1 MSGRTR
7 VNASG
12 CFEVSGA
19 RTFVI
24 KAVSAVKG
32 KELRLKPFR
41 LVPRNC
47 LKACKLLAC
56 FPHVSGALKTLRHAR
71 RTYNIDIPQDG
82 LTYDVACTNTGA
94 RLLVATTSATL
105 AQLTALLCPGPRMGS
120 DPDAVDPIAK
130 YVLPRSADA
139 IVAQQLPLSTVM
151 LVHLSGGGSLLVLT
165 AYHGLVDFEG
175 LQTFVARISAA
186 YNAAL
191 RARGQTA
198 GGTAATVAAAG
209 EAGVVLIMMALAI
222 VAMVSAT
229 QLLRRLQPL
238 LRHRCWQRMGAMV
251 L

>member
-139 IVAQQLPLSTVM
+139 IVAQQARVQWIPPERLA
-151 LVHLSGGGSLLVLT
+151 SLK
-165 AYHGLVDFEG
+165 
-175 LQTFVARISAA
+175 
-186 YNAAL
+186 
-191 RARGQTA
+191 QTA
-198 GGTAATVAAAG
+198 MEQLRKARVQETAGKNKAEVQQQQGATECSCSGTDEDKTAASNRTPVNTN
-209 EAGVVLIMMALAI
+209 
-222 VAMVSAT
+222 SASVRPGDNPG
-229 QLLRRLQPL
+229 LLPDKSTQPL
-238 LRHRCWQRMGAMV
+238 PQPGVYLSDASCWAQWR
-251 L
+251 